1 MSGTVTGLRP
11 YGAFLEL
18 ENGVAGLLH
27 ISQISSDRVDN
38 LEQLLSV
45 GQKCKVMILE
55 HDKVSGRVALS
66 TKTLEANPGDMLRD
80 SNAVF
85 ENALENAQ
93 KYHARVEA
101 DNAAREA
108 VAKDVVSS
116 LSGSL
121 DARGADALASVADSI
136 ESILASIVSDVPSPA
151 PAAEAGAA

>member
-85 ENALENAQ
+85 ETKVLEVN
-93 KYHARVEA
+93 KGG
-101 DNAAREA
+101 A
-108 VAKDVVSS
+108 VCDVFG
-116 LSGSL
+116 LKGFLPGSHFTTL
-121 DARGADALASVADSI
+121 PDQ
-136 ESILASIVSDVPSPA
+136 SIVGQTIKASTFRNENMVNSVMNI
-151 PAAEAGAA
+151 